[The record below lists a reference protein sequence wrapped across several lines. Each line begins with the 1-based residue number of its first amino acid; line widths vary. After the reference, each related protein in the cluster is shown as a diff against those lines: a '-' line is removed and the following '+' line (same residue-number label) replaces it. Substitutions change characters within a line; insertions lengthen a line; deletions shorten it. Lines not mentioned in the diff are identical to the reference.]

1 MKINPVFKNSGY
13 HTFGISSGKMKEM
26 GKVER
31 RMNSPNLFQVTVVLI
46 KELKD
51 SLPAEER
58 T

>member
-1 MKINPVFKNSGY
+1 
-13 HTFGISSGKMKEM
+13 MKEM